1 MWNNL
6 DDIPPEPPERSQS
19 SKLLFKDYWT
29 ATHYSDW
36 NDDHQDDLL
45 IQKDQHFLGM
55 SLLACK
61 PVPLKRVNWC
71 ALSFFVFLKS
81 VIILFGAK

>member
-6 DDIPPEPPERSQS
+6 DDIPPEPPERSEA

-36 NDDHQDDLL
+36 SSDVTTQDD
-45 IQKDQHFLGM
+45 IKDNLFLGEFIG
-55 SLLACK
+55 L
-61 PVPLKRVNWC
+61 
-71 ALSFFVFLKS
+71 
-81 VIILFGAK
+81 